1 MGYDLRRI
9 IYVFIIMTTGRRE
22 TSTARTKPNGPDIA
36 LAVSLGLAGLG
47 AGAYGGYKEYQHKQQ
62 IVRYDQ
68 FPQSA
73 YNATN
78 HPNYYE

>member
-9 IYVFIIMTTGRRE
+9 IYVFIIITTGRRE

-47 AGAYGGYKEYQHKQQ
+47 AGAYGGYKEYQHQHQ

-68 FPQSA
+68 FPKSA
-73 YNATN
+73 YN